1 MYNISDFYKTSD
13 YLPLFNGV
21 LITDIIVI
29 IVALTGITFQSQVLF
44 NWYKK
49 YTLEAVIADV
59 FIIVLGLILA
69 RYLYPKI
76 FSEFSL
82 IKFIGLA
89 VIIQIIHDILFY
101 QLVLAIPRNKSAII
115 DTFYEY
121 GKENGAKAII
131 ADSMM
136 MILAS
141 ILFSYFGNKSL
152 NTNIITLI
160 SSIYITVYLI
170 NSF

>member
-1 MYNISDFYKTSD
+1 MYNITDFNNTLD

-21 LITDIIVI
+21 LLTDIIVI

-69 RYLYPKI
+69 RYLYSKI
-76 FSEFSL
+76 FTEFSL
-82 IKFIGLA
+82 VKFIGLA
-89 VIIQIIHDILFY
+89 VVIQVIHDILFY
-101 QLVLAIPRNKSAII
+101 QLVLAIPRNKSGII
-115 DTFYEY
+115 DTFREY
-121 GKENGAKAII
+121 GNENGVKAII
-131 ADSMM
+131 ADSTM

-141 ILFSYFGNKSL
+141 VLFSYLGNKSL

-160 SSIYITVYLI
+160 FSIYIVIYLI